1 MTPLARGAALLAL
14 CGAAASP
21 ARAAGDA
28 VNGRALYEARCM
40 GCHSV
45 DDNRIGPAH
54 RGVFGRKAGT
64 REGFDYSAALKRSA
78 IVWDEKTLDAWLAE
92 PEKLIPGQAMNV
104 QVSDAKARED
114 IVAFLRTLK
123 AR

>member
-1 MTPLARGAALLAL
+1 MTALARVATLLAL

-21 ARAAGDA
+21 ARAGGDA
-28 VNGRALYEARCM
+28 ANGQALYEARCA

-78 IVWDEKTLDAWLAE
+78 IVWNEKTLDAWLAE

-114 IVAFLRTLK
+114 IVAFLRSLK
-123 AR
+123 DR